1 MLPATYNIKRE
12 GFFNVCK
19 ACDML
24 SSSFRLA
31 LLHGD
36 FDKAIALH
44 ATGNVN
50 LTVPF
55 ANVKGELF
63 YPVHCAVLG
72 GNLKLLKWL
81 VDEHCCPLRSIRVSS
96 GREKNTSGS
105 YTPILTSKGR
115 SLLAIALGN
124 RNIGIVRYL
133 VVDKRMMLWA
143 ERDLSTEVLVQNL
156 DLVLRILPEEVLG
169 AQNYNEYHAAS
180 SERGSSHEDS
190 AGRSPID
197 LATLGPT
204 DSELAAIR
212 ASGAL
217 DDDVG
222 ASSHEEVSI
231 FCMLGLSLVFR
242 RLS

>member
-1 MLPATYNIKRE
+1 MLPATYNIKKE
-12 GFFNVCK
+12 NFFNVCK

-31 LLHGD
+31 LLQGD

-44 ATGNVN
+44 STGNIN

-96 GREKNTSGS
+96 GRQKDTSGS

-133 VVDKRMMLWA
+133 VVDKKMMLWA
-143 ERDLSTEVLVQNL
+143 ERDISSEVLIQNL
-156 DLVLRILPEEVLG
+156 DLVLRILPEESLV
-169 AQNYNEYHAAS
+169 AQNYDQTWSS
-180 SERGSSHEDS
+180 SERGTIQDGSS
-190 AGRSPID
+190 AP
-197 LATLGPT
+197 GPNEVT
-204 DSELAAIR
+204 SLTSSGFTGNELSSIR

-217 DDDVG
+217 DDDAAG
-222 ASSHEEVSI
+222 SAHEDVSFPI
-231 FCMLGLSLVFR
+231 S
-242 RLS
+242 